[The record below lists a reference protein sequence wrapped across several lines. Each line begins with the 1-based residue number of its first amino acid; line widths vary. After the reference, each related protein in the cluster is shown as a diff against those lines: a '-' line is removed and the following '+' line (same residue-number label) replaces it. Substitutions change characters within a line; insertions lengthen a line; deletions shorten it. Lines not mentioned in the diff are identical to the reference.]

1 MSYAIRGDARNCSNT
16 STVTSKPNYKVSY
29 AIRGDTCNDFTT
41 TAITSNA
48 KYIAPDSD
56 IYLTGVT
63 GMMLYPGRTGFTYPY
78 KNPKNLK
85 SWKVKSSQEKQ
96 VLFESK
102 KGKTVIDPSSSI
114 TEKCASC

>member
-16 STVTSKPNYKVSY
+16 STVTSKPNYKTSY

-48 KYIAPDSD
+48 KYINPDSD
-56 IYLTGVT
+56 IYRSGVT
-63 GMMLYPGRTGFTYPY
+63 DMMLYPGRTGFTYPL
-78 KNPKNLK
+78 KNPENIK
-85 SWKVKSSQEKQ
+85 SWKVQSSHEKQ

-102 KGKTVIDPSSSI
+102 KGKTVTDNSSSV
-114 TEKCASC
+114 TDKCSTC